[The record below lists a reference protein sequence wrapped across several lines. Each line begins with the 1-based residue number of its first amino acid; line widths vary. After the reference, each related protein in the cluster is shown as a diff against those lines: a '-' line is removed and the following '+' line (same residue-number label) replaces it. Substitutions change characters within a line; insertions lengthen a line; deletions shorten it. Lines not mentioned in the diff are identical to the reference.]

1 MYDVH
6 FIIQSPVQLGSTTST
21 SAAGRARPSKM
32 TIDQPPRT
40 KRWRSAGME
49 FIVTTYC
56 RTTAA
61 FLSVGKSQQQVS
73 IAVSLPPS
81 TEMVLKICPRL
92 REPNFPP
99 VRGGQDAESR
109 NLRSLF
115 LRLCAGCN
123 EVTCPVLFVEERPSN
138 LRALH
143 KRRVGRPEYRVDP
156 CDHSHL
162 PYETLSST
170 QLCPPPNRP
179 KIRNWTWKSQ
189 NLREIASDQPRIT
202 TSCRLG
208 GETDLQEA

>member
-1 MYDVH
+1 
-6 FIIQSPVQLGSTTST
+6 
-21 SAAGRARPSKM
+21 M

-143 KRRVGRPEYRVDP
+143 KRRVGRSDYRVDQ
-156 CDHSHL
+156 CHHSTPTCLLRLL
-162 PYETLSST
+162 PST
-170 QLCPPPNRP
+170 QLCPLLRCVQKPR
-179 KIRNWTWKSQ
+179 TWRGNHKTLEKLHQIS
-189 NLREIASDQPRIT
+189 RV
-202 TSCRLG
+202 
-208 GETDLQEA
+208 